1 MSQPAELLSAKD
13 LIARHEEWKLTLWA
27 AAFSRTPLSVEQ
39 IQQIVY
45 PDRCPIGRWLDSPA
59 SAALRKHQTYKDV
72 VQNHQDFHQEMMEVA
87 SLLTRRDFPAAVRAI
102 QNGSSFA
109 ECGRRLAASILALN
123 QLEKIL
129 APV

>member
-13 LIARHEEWKLTLWA
+13 LIARHEDWKLTLWA
-27 AAFSRTPLSVEQ
+27 AAFSHKPRSVEQ
-39 IQQIVY
+39 IQQIVS

-59 SAALRKHQTYKDV
+59 SAALREHQAYKDV
-72 VQNHQDFHQEMMEVA
+72 VQNHQEMMEVA
-87 SLLTRRDFPAAVRAI
+87 SLLTHKDFLAAVRAI

-109 ECGRRLAASILALN
+109 EYGRRLANSILALN
-123 QLEKIL
+123 QLEKIP